1 MQITR
6 KIWVNGVFD
15 VLHRGHIELFNF
27 AKNQGGYL
35 TVGIDADKR
44 VKKSKGESRP
54 VNNETDRKYFLEAI
68 KYVVEV
74 KIFNSD
80 EQLSNIIKQYK
91 PDCMVIGSDWMGK
104 QVIGGQYAKELVYF
118 SRVGNYST
126 SNILNK

>member
-68 KYVVEV
+68 KYVDEV

-80 EQLSNIIKQYK
+80 EQLSNIIKRYK

-104 QVIGGQYAKELVYF
+104 EVIGGQYAKELVYF

>member
-1 MQITR
+1 MSKRVIFT
-6 KIWVNGVFD
+6 NGCFD

-68 KYVVEV
+68 KYVDEV

-126 SNILNK
+126 SNIINK

>member
-15 VLHRGHIELFNF
+15 VLHRGHIELFNC

-68 KYVVEV
+68 KYVDEV

-80 EQLSNIIKQYK
+80 KELSEIIKNYK
-91 PDCMVIGSDWMGK
+91 PDCMVIGSDWIGKEVIGK
-104 QVIGGQYAKELVYF
+104 QHAKKLVYF
-118 SRVGNYST
+118 NRVGNYST

>member
-1 MQITR
+1 MKKT
-6 KIWVNGVFD
+6 VFTNGCFD

-68 KYVVEV
+68 KYVDEV

>member
-68 KYVVEV
+68 KYVDEV

-104 QVIGGQYAKELVYF
+104 EVIGGQYAKELVYF

>member
-68 KYVVEV
+68 KYVDEV

>member
-68 KYVVEV
+68 KYVDEV

-91 PDCMVIGSDWMGK
+91 PYCMVIGSDWIGK

>member
-68 KYVVEV
+68 KYVDEV

-104 QVIGGQYAKELVYF
+104 QVIGGQYAKALVYF

>member
-68 KYVVEV
+68 KYVDEV

-104 QVIGGQYAKELVYF
+104 QVIGGQYAKELV
-118 SRVGNYST
+118 
-126 SNILNK
+126 

>member
-68 KYVVEV
+68 KYVDEV

-91 PDCMVIGSDWMGK
+91 PDCMVIGSYWMGK

>member
-1 MQITR
+1 MQITK

-54 VNNETDRKYFLEAI
+54 FNNETDRKYFLEAI
-68 KYVVEV
+68 KYVDEV

-80 EQLSNIIKQYK
+80 EQLSNIIKQYE

-104 QVIGGQYAKELVYF
+104 EVIGGQYAKELVYF

>member
-68 KYVVEV
+68 KYVEEV

>member
-44 VKKSKGESRP
+44 VKERVDQSITKQIE
-54 VNNETDRKYFLEAI
+54 N
-68 KYVVEV
+68 
-74 KIFNSD
+74 IF
-80 EQLSNIIKQYK
+80 
-91 PDCMVIGSDWMGK
+91 
-104 QVIGGQYAKELVYF
+104 
-118 SRVGNYST
+118 
-126 SNILNK
+126 

>member
-68 KYVVEV
+68 KYVDEV

-118 SRVGNYST
+118 RRVGNYST

>member
-1 MQITR
+1 MQIIR

-68 KYVVEV
+68 KYVDEV

-104 QVIGGQYAKELVYF
+104 EVIGGQYAKELVYF